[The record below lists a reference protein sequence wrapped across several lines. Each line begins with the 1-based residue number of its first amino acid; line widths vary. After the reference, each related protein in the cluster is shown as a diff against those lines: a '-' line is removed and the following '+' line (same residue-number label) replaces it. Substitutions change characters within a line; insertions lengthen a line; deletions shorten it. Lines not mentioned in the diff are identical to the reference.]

1 MLDASAPDGTPDT
14 PHGSLVG
21 RSPDLAR
28 FDDFVAA
35 VPDTGGSV
43 VLLGEPGV
51 GKTALL
57 DTAAARATARGLRV
71 LRATGVQYRAQAG
84 YSALS
89 QLLTTTPELRAAAA
103 EVPVLATAVGIGP
116 GIGHGPDAVAEALV
130 LLLKSLSGSRP
141 GLLVLDD
148 VHWLDRSSAAV
159 LERVARR
166 LAGTGTGLACAAR
179 PEEES
184 FFDRSGLP
192 VHEVGPLSPADSETL
207 LTHRFPALAARVRR
221 RLIADAEGNPL
232 ALLELPAALTDPQ
245 RTAAA
250 PLPRRIPLTERLQ
263 AAFAARIRALP
274 APTRHLLLVAA
285 LEGSGNLQVVRRAVA
300 GRCSLKHLAP
310 AERVHLVHVDDDTGR
325 LAFRH
330 SLIRSAVVDL
340 AASDQRRG
348 VHRAL
353 AAAWTGVPEQR
364 AWHLAQASIE
374 PDAEIAAL
382 LEEAAEVSAHRG
394 DGPNAVG
401 ALVRAAEL
409 SPTGAERARL
419 LAGAAYVGANLTGS
433 LREVPR
439 LLEDARSADPDADSL
454 PAAMAASVFLL
465 NSHGDIDTAFR
476 LLTGAID
483 RRRRS
488 SRNPDAALP
497 EALAVL
503 LMVCAYGGRPE
514 LWAVFDALAA
524 ELDPVPDTLHLM
536 RTAFGDPVRARA
548 SDWERLDAAAA
559 ALIGERDPARILRV
573 GTACAYGDRLGL
585 VDEPLRRMA
594 AGGIGGENI
603 LPAIQALSLLGS
615 QAWFSGHWP
624 EARRL
629 SKEALDLCEEFGWP
643 LRSWTAKFTL
653 GCVSAACGD
662 FDTARALADRMDQW
676 SGSRRAEA
684 VRRYAAQVR
693 ATIALAQGEFE
704 QAYRHVCTISEPGT
718 PAPFVGQALWV
729 FLDAAESAVRT
740 GRRDQALAHV
750 AAARAAGLDL
760 ISPRLKMVTLAAA
773 GLAASDDG
781 EAVSRYQEA
790 LAVRGSERWPFEQA
804 RIRLHHGE
812 RLRRTRAPAQ
822 ARNHLIAAIEAFDWL
837 GAAPWAERAGAEL
850 RACGTAAHSV
860 ADRVLLTPQQ
870 WKIAGLA
877 AQGLT
882 NRQIGAKLYLSPRTV
897 STHLYQVFPKL
908 GITSRAALRDALAR
922 AERPLRQDLPG

>member
-1 MLDASAPDGTPDT
+1 M
-14 PHGSLVG
+14 VG
-21 RSPDLAR
+21 RSEDLAR
-28 FDDFVAA
+28 FDDFVAGI
-35 VPDTGGSV
+35 PDAGGSV

-57 DTAAARATARGLRV
+57 GAAAARATAGGLRV
-71 LRATGVQYRAQAG
+71 LQATGVQYRAQAS
-84 YSALS
+84 YSALL
-89 QLLTTTPELRAAAA
+89 QLLTATPELRGAAA
-103 EVPVLATAVGIGP
+103 EVLVLATALGIEP
-116 GIGHGPDAVAEALV
+116 GIAPGPDAVAEAVV
-130 LLLKSLSGSRP
+130 LLLKNLSDSLP
-141 GLLVLDD
+141 VLLVLDD
-148 VHWLDRSSAAV
+148 VQWLDRSSAAV

-166 LAGTGTGLACAAR
+166 LAGTGAGLVCAAR
-179 PEEES
+179 PGEES
-184 FFDRSGLP
+184 YFDHSGLP
-192 VHEVGPLSPADSETL
+192 VHELRPLSPADSEAL
-207 LTHRFPALAARVRR
+207 LTRRFPALAARVRR
-221 RLIADAEGNPL
+221 RLVADAEGNAL

-250 PLPRRIPLTERLQ
+250 PMPRRIPLTQRLQ
-263 AAFAARIRALP
+263 AAFAARIKALP

-285 LEGSGNLQVVRRAVA
+285 LEGSGNMQVVRRAVV

-310 AERVHLVHVDDDTGR
+310 AERVQLVHVDDATGR
-325 LAFRH
+325 LGFRH

-353 AAAWTGVPEQR
+353 AEAWIGVPEQR

-419 LAGAAYVGANLTGS
+419 LAKAAYVGANLTGS

-439 LLEDARSADPDADSL
+439 LLEDARRADPDADSL

-465 NSHGDIDTAFR
+465 NSYGDVDTAFR
-476 LLTGAID
+476 LLSGAITQQ
-483 RRRRS
+483 RQSART
-488 SRNPDAALP
+488 PDAAVP
-497 EALAVL
+497 EALAAL
-503 LMVCAYGGRPE
+503 LMVCVYGGRPE
-514 LWAVFDALAA
+514 LWADFDALAA
-524 ELDPVPDTLHLM
+524 GLDTVPDTLHFM
-536 RTAFGDPVRARA
+536 RTVFGDPVRARL

-559 ALIGERDPARILRV
+559 ALTRERDPGRILKV

-594 AGGIGGENI
+594 AGGSGGENI
-603 LPAIQALSLLGS
+603 LPAIQALSLLS
-615 QAWFSGHWP
+615 SRAWFSGQWP

-629 SKEALDLCEEFGWP
+629 CREALDLCEEFDYP

-662 FDTARALADRMDQW
+662 FDAARVFADQMDQW
-676 SGSRRAEA
+676 AGSRRAEA

-704 QAYRHVCTISEPGT
+704 QAYRHLCVISAPGT
-718 PAPFVGQALWV
+718 LAPFVGQALWV
-729 FLDAAESAVRT
+729 FLDAAEAAVRT
-740 GRRDQALAHV
+740 GRHDQALKHV
-750 AAARAAGLDL
+750 AAARAAGLDTV
-760 ISPRLKMVTLAAA
+760 SPRLKMVMLAAA

-781 EAVSRYQEA
+781 EAVTRYQEA
-790 LAVRGSERWPFEQA
+790 LTVGDSERWPFEQA
-804 RIRLHHGE
+804 RIRLYCGE

-822 ARNHLIAAIEAFDWL
+822 ARSHLTAAIEAFGWL
-837 GAAPWAERAGAEL
+837 GAAPWAERAGTEL
-850 RACGTAAHSV
+850 RACGAPAHGV
-860 ADRVLLTPQQ
+860 GDRGLLTPQQ
-870 WKIAGLA
+870 WEIARLA
-877 AQGLT
+877 AQGLS
-882 NRQIGAKLYLSPRTV
+882 NKEIGAKLYLSPRTV

-908 GITSRAALRDALAR
+908 GITSRAALRDALGQVEPPVR
-922 AERPLRQDLPG
+922 